1 MGVEQN
7 ISYGRVRGGVG
18 GFYPTP
24 SSDSSPT
31 KDEHQTEF
39 LCMVLKLNRN
49 AQRRAPAA
57 SRAANVAAEA
67 RAESRSAISLLRLIS
82 NAPGAPIKNPG
93 NLLILLEIIE
103 IQSKSLKFI
112 GLY

>member
-1 MGVEQN
+1 MGADRNNPYVQ
-7 ISYGRVRGGVG
+7 VRGGVG

-39 LCMVLKLNRN
+39 LCMVLKWD
-49 AQRRAPAA
+49 QTTHGGAPAA

-82 NAPGAPIKNPG
+82 NAPGALMENP
-93 NLLILLEIIE
+93 
-103 IQSKSLKFI
+103 
-112 GLY
+112 

>member
-7 ISYGRVRGGVG
+7 NSYVQVRGGVG
-18 GFYPTP
+18 GLYPTP

-31 KDEHQTEF
+31 KNEHQTEF
-39 LCMVLKLNRN
+39 LCMVLKWIPTTRS
-49 AQRRAPAA
+49 RAPAA

-82 NAPGAPIKNPG
+82 NAPGALMENP
-93 NLLILLEIIE
+93 
-103 IQSKSLKFI
+103 
-112 GLY
+112 